1 MDFAQREVEVTRSP
15 RCSRWRD
22 VELLAFQQQGR
33 AFPFSGAHTWIH
45 LSALYGA
52 TAPPQERAPVT
63 RKSASLLMKAAFREP
78 EELEGGGSRGNAL
91 LAPF

>member
-1 MDFAQREVEVTRSP
+1 VPLGHLDGLVTNLRLRESVALGNEHRYG
-15 RCSRWRD
+15 
-22 VELLAFQQQGR
+22 LAFS
-33 AFPFSGAHTWIH
+33 FSGAHTWIH

-52 TAPPQERAPVT
+52 TAPPQERAPVSL
-63 RKSASLLMKAAFREP
+63 KSASLLMKAAFRAP